1 MPTVT
6 KLFSSP
12 ASGEC
17 ELICVDPK
25 RVHEFWPFA
34 AEMIRSAVRR
44 TNLSHSQ
51 DIEYAITIGDDLLW
65 LAWDGEKIAA
75 AASTSLIET
84 DADKVCVLTA
94 CGGDNMRQWLPLLKK
109 IEDYAKTEGC
119 RCVRIHGRKG
129 WLRVLE
135 DYRMTNIVI
144 EKAL

>member
-1 MPTVT
+1 MV
-6 KLFSSP
+6 
-12 ASGEC
+12 

-25 RVHEFWPFA
+25 RVHEFWPHVKD
-34 AEMIRSAVRR
+34 MIRSAVRR
-44 TNLSHSQ
+44 TNLNHSH
-51 DIEYAITIGDDLLW
+51 DIEYAITSGDDLLW
-65 LAWDGEKIAA
+65 LAWNGQAIEA

-94 CGGDNMRQWLPLLKK
+94 CGGDNMRHWLPLLTK
-109 IEDYAKTEGC
+109 IEEYAKAEGC
-119 RCVRIHGRKG
+119 RCVRIFGRKG